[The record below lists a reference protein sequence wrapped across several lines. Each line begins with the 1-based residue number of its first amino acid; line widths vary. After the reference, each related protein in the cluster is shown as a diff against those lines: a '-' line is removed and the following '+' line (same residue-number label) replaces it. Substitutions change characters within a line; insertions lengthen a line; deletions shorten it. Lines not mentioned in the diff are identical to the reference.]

1 MIDRPP
7 ERRTILH
14 IALPAD
20 WAAATEAG
28 TYTVSSRGVSLEDE
42 GFIHCS
48 RPHQVEAVA
57 NRYYAD
63 LDQLSLLVVDAGALS
78 SDVVDEPPFPGADEH
93 FPHVYGPI
101 DVDAVVGVIEW
112 RRHNNDPW
120 SLPGGR
126 AAWDQPR

>member
-1 MIDRPP
+1 MSDLTPG
-7 ERRTILH
+7 RRTILH

-28 TYTVSSRGVSLEDE
+28 TYTVSSRGISLEEE

-48 RPHQVEAVA
+48 RPHQVEGVA

-63 LDQLSLLVVDAGALS
+63 LDHLLLLAVDVGALS

-101 DVDAVVGVIEW
+101 DIDAVVGVIEW
-112 RRHNNDPW
+112 RRLGDHPW
-120 SLPGGR
+120 SLPGGH
-126 AAWDQPR
+126 AAWDQPH